1 MRGLAKNVWLLAVA
15 VAVAVG
21 AAEEESNASMCSG
34 TTMGED
40 REKQLFQS

>member
-1 MRGLAKNVWLLAVA
+1 MRGLAKNVWLLA

-34 TTMGED
+34 TTMGE
-40 REKQLFQS
+40 R